1 MRDNFNREIN
11 YLRISVT
18 DLCDLRCKYCM
29 PLNGVD
35 KKCHHQILSIER
47 IEEIVNEF
55 ASIGINKIRITGGE
69 PLVRNGIVDIV
80 RRIKAIKGIKE
91 VDLTTNGV
99 KLKSLAKELYDAGL
113 DRLNISLDT
122 LSEKK
127 YHEITR
133 VGDINN
139 VLEGIKEAQKIGFKN
154 IKINTVLIG
163 GFNDDE
169 IEDFIDF
176 ANDHELTVR
185 FIELM
190 PIGESSHFAKE
201 SFVPNDFISKN
212 ERLEFVKS
220 DGVSSLYQC
229 KDGKGFI
236 GLISPFSNKF
246 CKECNRIRLTA
257 DGKIKPC
264 LHSSQ
269 EIDVSNLFKKELKK
283 ALIDSIKAKPKEHHL
298 ESGFSDSMRDMHRI
312 GG

>member
-1 MRDNFNREIN
+1 MKDNFNREIN

-29 PLNGVD
+29 PRDGVD
-35 KKCHHQILSIER
+35 KKSHHQILSIER
-47 IEEIVNEF
+47 IEEIVKEF
-55 ASIGINKIRITGGE
+55 ALTGINKVRITGGE
-69 PLVRNGIVDIV
+69 PLVRNGIVEIV
-80 RRIKAIKGIKE
+80 KRIKAIQGIEE

-99 KLKSLAKELYDAGL
+99 KLKALAKPLFDAGL

-122 LSEKK
+122 LDEKK
-127 YHEITR
+127 YHEMTR
-133 VGDINN
+133 IGNINN
-139 VLEGIKEAQKIGFKN
+139 ALEGIFEAQKVGFKN

-163 GFNDDE
+163 DFNDDE
-169 IEDFIDF
+169 VEGFIDF
-176 ANDHELTVR
+176 ANNHELTVR

-190 PIGESSHFAKE
+190 PIGESIHFNKN
-201 SFVPNDFISKN
+201 SFISGDFISKN

-220 DGVSSLYQC
+220 DGVSSLY
-229 KDGKGFI
+229 KFKNGKGFI
-236 GLISPFSNKF
+236 GLISPLSNKF
-246 CKECNRIRLTA
+246 CKDCNRIRLTA

-269 EIDVSNLFKKELKK
+269 EIDISNLSGEQLKK
-283 ALIDSIKAKPKEHHL
+283 AIIDSIKAKPKEHHL